1 MNRKIM
7 KMASVVLVLILA
19 VGMVGAAAAAASNV
33 RFDWQG
39 SLARHGFAFTPDNG
53 DLFQDM
59 KNLMPG
65 DTVTQTIT
73 VQNTWFNPVR
83 IWLRCDAFKED
94 FNPDFLNQLKL
105 TVTANGSEIFDAT
118 AGVQDG
124 LAPTEENPFGVLLGT
139 FRKKGTVE
147 LTATLEVP
155 IELDSNYMAQT
166 GIVPWTFTAEE
177 VVLPDTPDTGDD
189 FSLWMWVAVAA
200 VLAAGVVVLV
210 MKQRRQRTEN

>member
-7 KMASVVLVLILA
+7 KMASVALVLILA
-19 VGMVGAAAAAASNV
+19 VCMAGAAAAATSNV
-33 RFDWQG
+33 TFDWQG
-39 SLARHGFAFTPDNG
+39 DLARHGFAFVPENT
-53 DLFQDM
+53 DLFQNM

-65 DTVTQTIT
+65 DTVTQQIT

-83 IWLRCDAFKED
+83 IWLRCDAITQD

-105 TVTANGSEIFDAT
+105 TVDANGSEIFEAT

-124 LAPTEENPFGVLLGT
+124 LAPTEASPYGVLLGT
-139 FRKKGTVE
+139 FKSKGTAQ

-155 IELDSNYMAQT
+155 IELGSEYMAQM

-189 FSLWMWVAVAA
+189 FTLWVWVAVAA
-200 VLAAGVVVLV
+200 GLV
-210 MKQRRQRTEN
+210 ISLLWLLLGRRKQKKA